1 MDHAQRLHPLIKSQR
16 FLESCGRKKQHCRVW
31 EWLRKWHIFSP
42 FSAWVSECIFLQV
55 FKWIL
60 FIYSMLAALNRCF
73 FVPFC
78 TVCTVY
84 SWGSL
89 KLDLKELKLQI
100 SQNESLYYRRKAP
113 FILHIRL
120 YNQMPFQSIF
130 YLRSCNELITFL
142 FWQMVQ

>member
-1 MDHAQRLHPLIKSQR
+1 MPRGCTH
-16 FLESCGRKKQHCRVW
+16 
-31 EWLRKWHIFSP
+31 WLRANDSWKVVGGKSNIVESESDSENDTFSLL

-120 YNQMPFQSIF
+120 YNQMPVQSIF